1 MEGKPKKMILFP
13 SKLNTK
19 KSCPKNG
26 GTGPCFCHPK
36 MPSQTPKVA
45 LLFRPPTTRGKY

>member
-1 MEGKPKKMILFP
+1 MEGKPQKLILFP

-19 KSCPKNG
+19 KPCPKNG

-36 MPSQTPKVA
+36 MPSKTPKIA
-45 LLFRPPTTRGKY
+45 LLPRPPTTRGKY